1 MTLTDRAS
9 KAEESPWEGT
19 EDTALEAF
27 CRTGE
32 DLLLTIDLRHTVNQD
47 HYEFEMYRGEPPM
60 PSDRFRVEAR
70 GNKVQLT
77 LQHASKG
84 DAGHY
89 ALIARRLARPGDK
102 TSETERLFS
111 RRVHMSVDEPSSYAE
126 EGDPP
131 LFLRRLTD
139 LTVKVGTRTRFL
151 VEIRSATDVKVI
163 WHRNDE
169 PIQTGPRFSF
179 VHEGNFYC
187 VDVAPVT
194 VEDQGHWTCMAE
206 NRSGRSS
213 CTSHLNVL
221 VPKAYKRP
229 EFVSELRALLT
240 ETGTV
245 SLECKVI
252 GVPTPVLNWFKDNK
266 EIKAGDV
273 FALTA
278 NPDDP
283 TSLGTY
289 SCVARSCMG
298 TAYSSS
304 RVHVVGKGSREGSL
318 KPADTLI
325 VTGEPPI
332 FTTLLKDES
341 CRIGESILLSCRVKV
356 PPWPKEITWYNKE
369 GRVEAG
375 ERYKIIEDGLGG
387 YSIQVNPVEAVDEG
401 EWKCV
406 ATSADNVKQLT
417 TCFVAMSIPKNYRK
431 PRFMESLKAVLTD
444 EGLVSFEC
452 KVVGF
457 PTPLLRWFKDGQE
470 LKPGDVYQLT
480 GTNSLGSYCCVASS
494 CMGEARSTAEL
505 TVEDIQ
511 NQLNEEERLQLL
523 TTNQPP
529 KFIKGLRSTEAKIS
543 ENFRFSVQVSVM
555 PEPILAW
562 YRDDHPVEKEEKY
575 RVEKETLGICHLEIK
590 RLEFCDQA
598 EWKCVASNDF
608 GQSVTS
614 CFLKLIIPKHYK
626 KPVFLENLRA
636 ILSEGGAVNLEC
648 KVIGVPQPVL
658 KWYKDGKELKPGDI
672 HRITS
677 GQDGTCCLGTY
688 TVEASSCMGSVSSSA
703 SLLGFEDRVSSAST
717 LPMTSKIDRERELA
731 RHFSLSTIHEER
743 TSQLLDTAQTDHSMT
758 VDDKGD
764 VSFSFDGKEISVSL
778 YETPDLTEEDALKI
792 VEMYADQLSENVT
805 EQNVVELPPMR
816 FVKESS
822 TSGNLL
828 MEAVVI
834 DVSPDYFVSLEEGDD
849 LRTEADLEDLSIID
863 GVSLSSPPLTE
874 SFDEGKS
881 PQKPPRRKSGSISSK
896 VLEHESESYHSARG
910 PTLSKKKD
918 GFDFEIDMDSEAFAD
933 ALSSVHTKAES
944 SMQADNKRKETK
956 KRSMSKD
963 LSLDIDDPLLD
974 SVTGMVKKERQRE
987 ESKKKRKIGE
997 TSSFEESLMGGEDEI
1012 KHKKSLETKV
1022 SFENEEERPSSRS
1035 NKERLVELLRQIS
1048 DPVLV
1053 IREALID
1060 SDYLSEDEEFINA
1073 FLTNNVV
1080 IPVQNLCEIVA
1091 DIETKAL
1098 KNAGDRSLV
1107 QTMRISL
1114 LETIGGPTEEL
1125 LRGLELIKRQDNIQT
1140 NLSIMESLIDPVDEI
1155 FFGLSKFEYELSGR
1169 NVSVSPVILERTI
1182 QITDQLGSNLEKV
1195 NAAARNEIISAL
1207 QIIHNV
1213 LKAYL
1218 SSITLNQ
1225 FGGWTENIDAVLVES
1240 LSRPLE
1246 DLERSSKCMLQN
1258 NSSEET
1264 YKEVDQMSY
1273 AFNEILSRLDAL
1285 VVALEGYESDY
1296 RTAFVVNLKTSLVA
1310 AAEQLSKSKLETNE
1324 DFDKNANLPEIILD
1338 PLIDVQSSVNA
1349 VLGKIE
1355 RIDQE
1360 KASPILQSELALSL
1374 AELRNAVSFAV
1385 HKTTT
1390 LKKDETINALINLK
1404 EPLIDLQLSLTMDPV
1419 PEELNIIK
1427 DLILPLDSLEN
1438 VVQTV
1443 IHNAQTFE
1451 SINKISDAIQPIHTI
1466 IKELKQHIPMII
1478 GTLEDKSGINIQE
1491 VKSFDEER
1499 SMQQVVNSLR
1509 MASELS
1515 TVHFELA
1522 TIMDKCEKTIGN
1534 IESSRIFQTVS
1545 DLRQII
1551 GNTAISTDKISMTS
1565 YPKIES
1571 LVNELSSL
1579 KEPLLK
1585 FEDALITEDSTLQE
1599 QKIAIEVI
1607 QPIERLK
1614 AVMVNFAD
1622 EIIQTEEIHSIIDV
1636 IDGLKKDIVLHTRPS
1651 TKTAVEEE
1659 YSIISESYS
1668 SADFDHRNLLE
1679 KAELQSIKN
1688 QDELDEGSLEISDF
1702 SFIER
1707 GLKNSSNKIAPKD
1720 ENSFSN
1726 EPNIV
1731 DRIFIG
1737 ENAGRVFEVHDEVH
1751 KRSDKISD
1759 KHVIYP
1765 KEEFALIIS
1774 QSLQE
1779 IQQDISEILDE
1790 FEQEFTSHPVSRLAE
1805 ALENLRRTILVVRSN
1820 ISHMTIETSD
1830 EKSESSHAESCEGAE
1845 KISLSLKEL
1854 LQPILEVREALSQTQ
1869 DHGAPEVL
1877 LLNRLDQPIRAI
1889 EFNVLQLALEAH
1901 SYTVESE
1908 ETSSRVSLDAMARVL
1923 EDIEFQIPLALDEVS
1938 SRQEILSTLRNIFKP
1953 LDIINEKMHEIPLDT
1968 AVEDNLEIDIANVL
1982 ITPIGEFRDSLNEL
1996 YNRIETADYH
2006 DESNKNT
2013 VSILKYLIEPLV
2025 ELQSSLSVVK
2035 SCRKTSISDTG
2046 LLDERKNVMMRA
2058 VEEVRFGISKI
2069 RNEINNTENM
2079 SILKNFITTSVD
2091 ALDSAIVSFQNQISK
2106 ANYQRRQS
2114 CLETLQQ
2121 RSIIPLQ
2128 KLGEKITIIKEK
2140 MDKPSLDTI
2149 LQPLETLS
2157 KQIQLAQIQFSQ
2169 SSDQPLDEEAIIEG
2183 FLYPA
2188 KHLLSSLESVKQDLS
2203 LNLKEDSVSLLQ
2215 ELGECTS
2222 NLASTFLKLQN
2233 ELTIEG
2239 ANEKFSVI
2247 ETLSAVTVPLNSIK
2261 QTITEISKN
2270 YEDASV
2276 SSRSQTVEQI
2286 IIGDEKSLI
2295 DSKTEKPQEDK
2306 KKELV
2311 GKLPTIL
2318 TTVETIVDEFI
2329 EVSKQETESLT
2340 TLKFATEE
2348 TISENEK
2355 ESCSLIDLEH
2365 KKLEESPLK
2374 SIVHTEG
2381 AANKSVEKDSVNII
2395 ESLGEIPDRRHSIT
2409 ASWSMIIEPLNN
2421 LQQSILTIIETP
2433 TEISIREPS
2442 AAQNQ
2447 VIMQRLTD
2455 LYSSI
2460 AAMQQIVS
2468 DNSEQITLTSWQEK
2482 SLPAMKNLAVAL
2494 EKLGEHLPILADQNM
2509 EKEEIALQTSEMI
2522 YSSDVSTALK
2532 TLIAPLHDLRE
2543 HLGLIVQEQVPC
2555 DLEISEIDLETIKT
2569 RKAIESV
2576 EEITYFIP
2584 HMDEQPIGSVLNLA
2598 ELQSDHLISSEQ
2610 DIKSVLSKYEKV
2622 KVTNESCHEL
2632 VVEKIVSQE
2641 GSEESDMQA
2650 MVENIEEVAAI
2661 RTVKEKSLEL
2671 PTKHVTTDELSE
2683 KVHDSTY
2690 QAKSAE
2696 CVRSISAEKV
2706 SSHET
2711 NDSCIT
2717 DQVTTDKQKLKLH
2730 TAEAEDTENIEDV
2743 TGNICDFIRSDQA
2756 ELKDSCQEKVMF
2768 QELQTFSEI
2777 ENNTHLSCVKKEFL
2791 IKQESGE
2798 ERENFIEVAQSKAK
2812 VLCVDDTNI
2821 KDQQDVPESKIK
2833 KQVSEDFK
2841 KKKEL
2846 STKTEDV
2853 ENSKD
2858 TQSKLNMELKTEN
2871 VTQEEI
2877 NKKNKKPNKN
2887 LEKSESIEN
2896 QESDAKVQYPREETK
2911 VDDEKRK
2918 VESALW
2924 FVISEPLYELQE
2936 ILPLL
2941 IEAPKTLEALIAL
2954 ETTMTSY
2961 NTISEC
2967 LLNLKIS
2974 IDNVRKTKENSEHK
2988 DETALENDRLHA
3000 LQNLGILLEN
3010 LELQLPTL
3018 SKSLKTKKK
3027 ETLVL
3032 EDKPLLGE
3040 VSHMLQLLLAPLQ
3053 KLRDRLQFIIEE
3065 QNLRDYK
3072 YVAEI
3077 QPVIKEEKEE
3087 LRQKKETKE
3096 TIQLEEEQNLQK
3108 AEEKKNEKQQQ
3119 VEAEKAKAEQIE
3131 RDKKEME
3138 GKLRQEEETK
3148 EATRLEEELRRK
3160 KAEEEENEK
3169 LQREEAEKVKAE
3181 QMKRDKEEME
3191 EKLRQEEE
3199 TKEATRLEEELR
3211 RKRAD
3216 EEENEKRQQEEAE
3229 KTKAEQMKRDKQEM
3243 KEKLRLEE
3251 EMKESTRLEEELR
3264 RKRADEEENEK
3275 RQQEK
3280 AEIAKAEQ
3288 IERDKKEMEGK
3299 LRQEE
3304 ETKEAARLEEELRRK
3319 KAEEEE
3325 NEKLQREEAEK
3336 VKAEQIERDKKEMEG
3351 KLRQEEETK
3360 EATRLEEELR
3370 RKKAEEEENEKRQQE
3385 EAEKAKAEQI
3395 ERDKKEMEEKRRLEE
3410 ETKEATRLEEE
3421 FRRKRAEEEE
3431 NEKRQQEEAEK
3442 AKAEQIERDKK
3453 EMEEKR
3459 RLEEETKEATRLEEE
3474 FRRKRAEEEENKKRQ
3489 QEEAEKAKAEQIER
3503 DKKEMDEKL
3512 RQEEETKEATRLE
3525 EELRRKRAEEEENER
3540 RQQEEAEKVKAEQM
3554 KRDKEEMEEKLRQEK
3569 ETKEVSR
3576 LEEELRRKRA
3586 EEEENEKRQQEEAEK
3601 AKAEQIERDK
3611 KEMDEKLR
3619 QEEETKEATR
3629 LEEKLRRKWAEEEE
3643 NEKRQQEEAE
3653 KAKAAQMEFDKK
3665 EMEEKLRL
3673 EEDTKEATRLEEELR
3688 RKRAEEEENEK
3699 RKQEEAEKAKAA
3711 QIERDKKEM
3720 EEKLRQV
3727 EETKKA
3733 TRLEEELK
3741 RKKAEEEENE
3751 KRQQEEAEK
3760 AKAKQME
3767 RDKKEINE
3775 KLRQEEEKKEAIRLE
3790 EELKL
3795 KKAQEKENKIRKQTE
3810 VKKVK
3815 NVLAEHD
3822 MTEKEENMRLEEK
3835 EEKEAVKLENDIKH
3849 KKAEEDKLKVED
3861 KKPQQKEAEKTQV
3874 DEVEGMIKDEAVSE
3888 EISAETKYIKKD
3900 TQRLKEE
3907 TVNITMDQ
3915 HTKTREQEVCD
3926 RRKKA
3931 IITEEVVSGK
3941 RSSREESNLKEYVIS
3956 EENQKDKWTKN
3967 ESTLEGTRRIR
3978 NGVDVARAV
3987 EETTNISKFTAT
3999 GGSKMVRSTE
4009 YLSYDRYTIESS
4021 PKTRTFEN
4029 LYQYTNEDSLPCK
4042 SRFEALKS
4050 DYHREMKFNVD
4061 SNSSNKRSVTCLE
4074 SKRGEDQIKE
4084 SKMILLNDRSSPTLR
4099 DEVKKIDFHYKRNK
4113 NLLSNCAKFNFYSS
4127 YDGPTIRR
4135 VGSPISFDYK
4145 KSSLCDLSRLKHDVL
4160 DTHRLYPN
4168 RKNTFLSKS
4177 REDLPRSD
4185 KTLRSSYP
4193 SLFSGTSILD
4203 LTTAGRISYGFD
4215 FSKKYRAYSNSFL
4228 QYELEPKKKSYY
4240 GSHDNIKK
4248 EFERPTYTPKSF
4260 NSNDYSLSVSES
4272 LALSR
4277 SRRRFESRNPTIIYE
4292 GKAETKSSKT
4302 RLPDRMKGPTFCTK
4316 LTNCTVAEGSHIR
4329 LMCTVIGQPE
4339 PQVHWTKNGDR
4350 IRPGGRERVKY
4361 ENGIATLEIISAELE
4376 DAGYYTC
4383 VATDKNSYGQSTTE
4397 ATVRIYSTFEY
4408 SPLRPTFTSALRDK
4422 YRLSDKELI
4431 LETRVRGQP
4440 TPSVSWLKDERPL
4453 KGGRYRQSIQDDGFC
4468 RLHISNPDVSDSGQ
4482 YVCKASNDKN
4492 ADKIHHMVHFDDF
4505 KNKRVR
4511 REHKDYVFDKR
4522 IHDLRKGREKLPK
4535 ISTSLSDYKVP
4546 AGGTIALQV
4555 EIKDTSTP
4563 NVTWLRDRGER
4574 KEIITS
4580 PKIRTY
4586 AESGVYTLVVP
4597 EATEGEAGTYIARV
4611 SNAYGHVDTSATV
4624 EVIPLSK
4631 FDDLG
4636 KPAMFISRPV
4646 EKVMYV
4652 TSGEPVSIS
4661 FRMSGTP
4668 RPRVV
4673 WMKGIRDITDGP
4685 RSHKEIIDDYVRLTL
4700 NRVNSDDEGTYCIL
4714 VKNIYGCDRLFFTL
4728 KIKQRARSLTPTA
4741 ERLSLSDRLSDIHIK
4756 EQESYLRDVPGPIST
4771 EPIVTDGGRNW
4782 LSLSWGKADQRGPA
4796 PVIAYRVDAWQLGG
4810 DGGARWVELG
4820 ISPINSFDAFNLRPG
4835 GEYKFRVTPRN
4846 RYGWGESVTMKGSA
4860 TVSDN
4865 VEIPEFVRIL
4875 PGQLK
4880 ALAGTTVNLECEVR
4894 SDSKFDVKWLREATV
4909 IDSSLDS
4916 KYVIKNEKS
4925 RCSLVLE
4932 NVSDVDTG
4940 RYICQVSNKA
4950 GQVSSY
4956 GRVLVVCDP
4965 KILSADERLKKRFFD
4980 GLLEDGPPCFTM
4992 RLRDR
4997 RVQTSYPVRLTC
5009 QVHGY
5014 PAPEISWFKD
5024 GMEIHESSTRSMYND
5039 ESHFH
5044 TLEITRSSLEDSG
5057 TYEVCAKNAN
5067 GSVSCRCML
5076 VVDKGIRA
5084 YIAPEFLYGLDIAY
5098 AVKVGG
5104 ELRLTAQIE
5113 AYPSVGVA
5121 WHRDGIRLRPSRR
5134 AAMSLSHDGTVE
5146 LVLAKITARD
5156 AGVYT
5161 VVASNEVGKAE
5172 TSTTVSIVG
5181 SDDGPNASDQPQVL
5195 VNPPDTDV
5203 PYSKAPLFVTKP
5215 LSTEA
5220 QEGDTVIIQC
5230 EVVGDPKP
5238 EVAWLRDFL
5247 KPDYYRDAPH
5257 FRRVGDGPQYSLE
5270 IPHAKLDYTGAYSVV
5285 ARNEHGEA
5293 KAVISLQIYAKG
5305 LGKGDSMDQSS
5316 IKQSNVLSVPVI
5328 TKELKDMRCCDGD
5341 AVTLEC
5347 KVYAPSETPNIRW
5360 EKSGKPLVLSG
5371 DFSAEFNGETAKLA
5385 IRHVYP
5391 EDEGE
5396 YTCVALNELG
5406 KAFTSACLVV
5416 DVPEG
5421 KENVLSQPRLTRP
5434 QGLLSANSTPRSTPR
5449 STPVRSLSPGVTRG
5463 RELKALNL
5471 PRRIESPGSLRYRK
5485 PKFCPPKF
5493 YTIPHNRVAE
5503 EGETI
5508 RFQCSVTGHP
5518 IPWCS
5523 WDKDG
5528 EPVTPSARISIKE
5541 KDDIKTLEIAEVTL
5555 EDAGLY
5561 RVTLENDVGRTEAS
5575 ARLEVINRNTLTSHP
5590 IRTRSASPRTYPTFN
5605 RSLLGTTTRLN
5616 GCLQLQCDIRGSP
5629 SPSTTWFR
5637 NGTRLERSP
5646 RIKRSFIGERATL
5659 EISGVTSNDAGEY
5672 ICEAKNLLGTTRSS
5686 CKVEV
5691 LDAGDP
5697 STRDCE
5703 PPKFLQTIPSDSIV
5717 MEGHSYELQARISGT
5732 PPFSI
5737 IWLKDGHEIVDS
5749 DYYRHVIYEDGGVAL
5764 RFLNVHPLDAGDYT
5778 LIVKN
5783 QHGQASCRGLF
5794 IIQDYKSSLPNTSLK
5809 FAKIPVPVFAKKG
5822 ETACFCARIQCDR
5835 SIDIDW
5841 TINGKSVREDSR
5853 CKIER
5858 DGMTS
5863 ILRIPSVSQR
5873 DCGEVRCIV
5882 SISRGPSI
5890 SSSAQL
5896 RLKPSSPSK
5905 LRESF
5910 LKNLEPRSRSLSRI
5924 KDEGSQ
5930 KTNSSTSS
5938 LRIDGNKENGKKRA
5952 SSFTRLTSRT
5962 RESSMESVREKSP
5975 LVKQLP
5981 NGLLSGRSFRKT
5993 VKTDQTHP
6001 KGNKARQEN
6010 KSKFIDTK
6018 PMETTTEPIKKVH
6031 VNIRPAD
6038 RVSVPEMEVDEIDE
6052 SIIDILAKEN
6062 IIVPIESNPSNE
6074 EEEVV
6079 METNENNSSK
6089 TAHPVRKSSREQIVL
6104 INRISSTKN
6113 SRCSPDFDIIDSKHH
6128 NNNNNLN
6135 NNNNNNK
6142 REEKYKQRLVK
6153 ENRTPLL
6160 RSYDRKLEKHIV
6172 SEPKKK
6178 VLTGGLN
6185 EVPAMVI
6192 RPPDDVVALRGS
6204 TIELM
6209 TIYQGYPE
6217 PYVKWMRAGR
6227 ELVLDERTHITSGAG
6242 LSRLTLN
6249 DITADQAGKYAIA
6262 LENALGSDCRFVSVA
6277 VEGPPEPPCDPPIVS
6292 PVRHETDEYGA
6303 NVTWC
6308 SPAYDGG
6315 CALTGYTVE
6324 YRRIGELSWRVV
6336 AENCHSL
6343 GHEVWGLRAGATYLF
6358 RVRAVNVHGPG
6369 EPSPESRPFKLP
6381 FIDMDDAVN
6390 KLKVEED
6397 LAIMEDEND
6406 DPDAMKKIVV
6416 SEERHLFQERY
6427 SLHEELGKGRYGVVR
6442 RVIENQSKKPY
6453 AAKFVRTIK
6462 SSDRQ
6467 LVREEMKI
6475 MNMLRHPKLLRL
6487 TAAFES
6493 PKEIVMITEYISGGE
6508 LFERVVADDFTLT
6521 EKDSILFMRQIC
6533 EGVKYMHENNVV
6545 HLDLKPENILCH
6557 TRTSHRIK
6565 LIDFGL
6571 AQILTPKKPT
6581 RVLFG
6586 TPEFIPPEIINYEP
6600 ISTESDMWSV
6610 GVICYVLLTGLS
6622 PFMGSNDAETFSNI
6636 VRADYDFE
6644 DESFDAISPDAK
6656 DFISNLLQKKK
6667 ELRMSA
6673 KQCLSHSWLAQHME
6687 NMSRVVL
6694 PKDKLKTFVVRRKW
6708 QKTGN
6713 ALRALGRLVMLSAN
6727 RRDSSVSSTTTR
6739 QLSHMSSNESME
6751 SETDDDSFGK
6761 GGHRPLGRSASDGV
6775 VIMKLDKRKNSVTDS
6790 KYKHEV
6796 EDFEEEENGI
6806 EGDFV
6811 SSSKELAHKEPE
6823 KDICEISLEK
6833 DVRNNFEF
6841 LAENRTNSSCE
6852 GEIEKEPDEEL
6863 NSSVEVTGTMNLPDM
6878 DGISYNK
6885 NEDTS
6890 NTEIKLKEKYREVTE
6905 QDEELERNESSN
6917 VDDKDKEKN
6926 NLLDL
6931 SGDKKAYDANNIDNN
6946 SQTKET
6952 EKINFSHSNRI
6963 RDVRNSSLDSDINCN
6978 SATTFVSATSSMFEG
6993 INQTKSP
7000 KIVKADFK
7008 KSNSQ
7013 ETTKDKSIFQVNKDS
7028 DVGREQSRRNV
7039 HRLNSQFEAK
7049 SGESSRLDGSPSR
7062 SRPFLQT
7069 GTVSRTAKLFEKLE
7083 TESSN
7088 GSNKHH
7094 HQHNPNKSHHGNGN
7108 DNASQVDKNVTSV
7121 APSDKERIQ
7130 KTFDYWKKEGE
7141 SVVAK

>member
-3131 RDKKEME
+3131 RDKKEM
-3138 GKLRQEEETK
+3138 
-3148 EATRLEEELRRK
+3148 
-3160 KAEEEENEK
+3160 
-3169 LQREEAEKVKAE
+3169 
-3181 QMKRDKEEME
+3181 
-3191 EKLRQEEE
+3191 
-3199 TKEATRLEEELR
+3199 
-3211 RKRAD
+3211 
-3216 EEENEKRQQEEAE
+3216 
-3229 KTKAEQMKRDKQEM
+3229 
-3243 KEKLRLEE
+3243 
-3251 EMKESTRLEEELR
+3251 
-3264 RKRADEEENEK
+3264 
-3275 RQQEK
+3275 
-3280 AEIAKAEQ
+3280 
-3288 IERDKKEMEGK
+3288 
-3299 LRQEE
+3299 
-3304 ETKEAARLEEELRRK
+3304 
-3319 KAEEEE
+3319 
-3325 NEKLQREEAEK
+3325 
-3336 VKAEQIERDKKEMEG
+3336 
-3351 KLRQEEETK
+3351 
-3360 EATRLEEELR
+3360 
-3370 RKKAEEEENEKRQQE
+3370 
-3385 EAEKAKAEQI
+3385 
-3395 ERDKKEMEEKRRLEE
+3395 
-3410 ETKEATRLEEE
+3410 
-3421 FRRKRAEEEE
+3421 
-3431 NEKRQQEEAEK
+3431 
-3442 AKAEQIERDKK
+3442 
-3453 EMEEKR
+3453 
-3459 RLEEETKEATRLEEE
+3459 
-3474 FRRKRAEEEENKKRQ
+3474 
-3489 QEEAEKAKAEQIER
+3489 
-3503 DKKEMDEKL
+3503 
-3512 RQEEETKEATRLE
+3512 
-3525 EELRRKRAEEEENER
+3525 
-3540 RQQEEAEKVKAEQM
+3540 
-3554 KRDKEEMEEKLRQEK
+3554 
-3569 ETKEVSR
+3569 
-3576 LEEELRRKRA
+3576 
-3586 EEEENEKRQQEEAEK
+3586 
-3601 AKAEQIERDK
+3601 
-3611 KEMDEKLR
+3611 DEKLR

-5024 GMEIHESSTRSMYND
+5024 GMEIHESFVRKISATRSMYND